1 MASGIQAAGKPGAN
15 SWTDL
20 FTATTG
26 IVVNISACNRA
37 GSQTD
42 VSIAAV
48 PQGASRGTEHEI
60 ESGTDVATTAVIE
73 RTAIVLKTGDK
84 ISVNSANG
92 DVAFVIWG
100 VELG

>member
-48 PQGASRGTEHEI
+48 PQGASRGPEHEI
-60 ESGTDVATTAVIE
+60 EAGTDVATTAVIE
-73 RTAIVLKTGDK
+73 RTGIVLKTGDK
-84 ISVNSANG
+84 LSVVSSNG
-92 DVAFVIWG
+92 DVAFVVWG